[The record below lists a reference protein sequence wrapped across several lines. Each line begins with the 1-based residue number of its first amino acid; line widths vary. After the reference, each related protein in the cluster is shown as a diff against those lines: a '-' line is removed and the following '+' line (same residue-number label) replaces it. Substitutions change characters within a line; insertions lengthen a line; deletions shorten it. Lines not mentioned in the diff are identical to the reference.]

1 MPRRTTTRSPADATE
16 TPCLIVRHGCMLVQ
30 LAVLLPPGATNSV
43 AADAHAG
50 AAPSATAALARQP
63 ASRTPRRTLF
73 ESFDI
78 PNLRFMPSH
87 AKGLGA
93 ANAASLLPPVAEVNR
108 QRESARSISHLGLIL
123 DRFRGCLIFAGR
135 LPGHAGSHD
144 RTPNPPLR
152 RDSQSWHVRSSQS
165 APPAPVGS

>member
-50 AAPSATAALARQP
+50 AAPSATAAIARQP

-108 QRESARSISHLGLIL
+108 QRESAPSISHLGSFSIASAAASYSL
-123 DRFRGCLIFAGR
+123 DGCPGTQAPTTGR
-135 LPGHAGSHD
+135 PTC
-144 RTPNPPLR
+144 R
-152 RDSQSWHVRSSQS
+152 
-165 APPAPVGS
+165 